1 MIINGENLVLGR
13 LASYVSKQVM
23 RGEKVD
29 VVNCEKVII
38 TGNKESILK
47 DYRERDEIGSV
58 SKGPFYPRMPDRFVR
73 RVIRG
78 MLAYKQPRG
87 REAFDKTMCYIGVPN
102 EFKDKKLESIKEAHL
117 DTKRTTFITVGELC
131 RIRWGKKS

>member
-1 MIINGENLVLGR
+1 
-13 LASYVSKQVM
+13 
-23 RGEKVD
+23 
-29 VVNCEKVII
+29 
-38 TGNKESILK
+38 
-47 DYRERDEIGSV
+47 
-58 SKGPFYPRMPDRFVR
+58 
-73 RVIRG
+73 

-131 RIRWGKKS
+131 KIRWGKKS